1 MFVRSQVAFHGFP
14 ISVALK
20 KIGAIGKQEQLSDRL
35 AEADAFVPP
44 DPATCLGHAHLG
56 VDYFLQMQPEP
67 NMVRDP
73 AGRKSCHALAVG
85 IC

>member
-56 VDYFLQMQPEP
+56 VDYFLQTRFECSLNPTWYGILL
-67 NMVRDP
+67 V
-73 AGRKSCHALAVG
+73 GRPVTLWL
-85 IC
+85 